1 MTKRRLT
8 MSVPLVLCCSAFFAC
23 GSDEVPDE
31 PPVDYSACAGP
42 KSIYMTN
49 VDLIS
54 TCFDAEGDICAI
66 LGLALA
72 KDREADLGLIV
83 FDDRGNRCDPAG
95 IAVEFDDSSF
105 VRVISTGRHTVIETV
120 ADFFDRGGGRE
131 PSTKMRLKLG
141 MAVEEFQVMAVVDI
155 AGTWNVEVDGLV
167 FGDFNFVQF
176 GRQIR
181 YADCAETD
189 TGPQCTYAGIV
200 KNDALS
206 LNQISDF
213 KLDGVIAPDRARVDG
228 VWTTDADNGVWT
240 AIKVPQ

>member
-8 MSVPLVLCCSAFFAC
+8 MSVPLAFCCSALFAC

-42 KSIYMTN
+42 RNIYMTN

-72 KDREADLGLIV
+72 KNREADLGLIV
-83 FDDRGNRCDPAG
+83 FDDQGNRCDPAG
-95 IAVEFDDSSF
+95 IAVEFDDPSF
-105 VRVISTGRHTVIETV
+105 VQVISTGRHTVIEAV
-120 ADFFDRGGGRE
+120 ADVFDRDVGRE
-131 PSTKMRLKLG
+131 PSTVMRLKIG
-141 MAVEEFQVMAVVDI
+141 VAVEEFQVMAVVDV
-155 AGTWNVEVDGLV
+155 AGTWGVEVDGLI

-176 GRQIR
+176 GRQIK
-181 YADCAETD
+181 YAGCAETD
-189 TGPQCTYAGIV
+189 AGPQCTHAGIV

-213 KLDGVIAPDRARVDG
+213 KLEGMIAPDRARVDG
-228 VWTTDADNGVWT
+228 VWTTDTNNGVWT